1 MKLLTFRGGIHPDDK
16 KDTTSGIPIIELKP
30 DEFMVFPMSQHIG
43 APCLPLVKVGDYI
56 KMYQKIGE
64 AQGFVSANI
73 FSSVSGTVTAV
84 EPRATASGQKV
95 LSVVIQN
102 DFKDEKEDIKPLPD
116 DASIADIA
124 FAAGAVGMGGATFP
138 THVKLSPPKDKPI
151 DTVIING
158 SECEPYLTSDHRV
171 LLERG
176 EEVAGGL
183 DLVLKKLGVKKGYI
197 AIENNKRD
205 AVENMRKIC
214 EDYPGIEV
222 VILKTKYPQGSE
234 KQLISAVCGREVPS
248 GGLPADIGVIV
259 LNVDSATV
267 LYNAAKYGKPLISRV
282 VTVAGSAVR
291 EPKNFRARLGMSAQS
306 LIDAAGGFT
315 EKPGKVIFGGPMM
328 GIAVSDT
335 SIPIMKGTGS
345 VLCLSES
352 EATLP
357 ESMACIRCGR
367 CVSVCPI
374 HLLPLNFC
382 NYAEVRDWESCKKYN
397 ILDCIECGSCSYVCP
412 SKRHIVQSIRLAKQA
427 LREQK
432 K

>member
-16 KDTTSGIPIIELKP
+16 KEQTSGIPIEELKP

-43 APCLPLVKVGDYI
+43 APCAPCVEVGDYV

-64 AQGFVSANI
+64 AQGFISANI
-73 FSSVSGTVTAV
+73 FSSVSGTVTAI
-84 EPRATASGQKV
+84 EPRAVASGQKV
-95 LSVVIQN
+95 LSVIIQN
-102 DFKDEKEDIKPLPD
+102 DFKDEKEDVKPLPE

-124 FAAGAVGMGGATFP
+124 LAAGAVGMGGATFP

-151 DTVIING
+151 DTIIING

-183 DLVLKKLGVKKGYI
+183 DLVLKKLGVKRGFI
-197 AIENNKRD
+197 AIENNKAD
-205 AVENMRKIC
+205 AAENMRKIASK
-214 EDYPGIEV
+214 YPDIEV
-222 VILKTKYPQGSE
+222 VNLKTKYPQGSE
-234 KQLISAVCGREVPS
+234 KQLISAVTGREVPS
-248 GGLPADIGVIV
+248 GGLPADVGVIV

-267 LYNAAKYGKPLISRV
+267 LYNAAKYGTPLTSRI
-282 VTVAGSAVR
+282 VTVAGSAIK

-306 LIDAAGGFT
+306 LIDAAGGFS

-328 GIAVSDT
+328 GLAVSDT
-335 SIPIMKGTGS
+335 SLPIIKGTGS
-345 VLCLSES
+345 ILCLSEK
-352 EATLP
+352 EAALP
-357 ESMACIRCGR
+357 ESMSCIRCGR
-367 CVSVCPI
+367 CVSACPI

-382 NYAEVRDWESCKKYN
+382 NYAEVRDWDSCKKYN

-412 SKRHIVQSIRLAKQA
+412 SKRHIVQSVRLAKQA